1 MPTGAEP
8 AQERMAQPSGA
19 WPLTEA
25 QSGLW
30 YAQRID
36 PASPILN
43 TGQYLD
49 IRGNLDVG
57 LFRAAFAQ
65 MAREVD
71 VLALRFA
78 GTPDG
83 ASQWVDEAHRP
94 DLEIVDLSAHPGPEK
109 AAHDAMAADT
119 GTHLDVTREPLSAF
133 RLYRLGPDRHL
144 FYERIHHLAIDGYGI
159 VLVTNRLAELYCAL
173 AENRPAAAAPQPL
186 RLAFEEDAAYR
197 ASARRAADREWW
209 LEHMSGLPEVVG
221 LAPGRAMTAHSFIRH
236 TILLEA
242 GRIAPLAQLADR
254 AGVSWPDALTALI
267 SAYCRRM
274 TGAPEAVLGVP
285 HMGRLGSR
293 AARVP
298 CMLMNVLPLRMAA
311 DEDAPMADFLAAA
324 AKQLA
329 GARRH
334 GRYRSEQLRR
344 DLGLVGGHRRLYGP
358 LVNVQPFDFPPRMT
372 GLDVGLHIL
381 GAGAVDDITFTFR
394 GDLKGR
400 MIFEVDANPAL
411 YTQADARAHGERLLA
426 FLDAAADATTPG
438 DVPLASPAE
447 ARHLVF
453 TVNATAH
460 AVPATTL
467 AALIERTMRES
478 PDRTALVFGDRTLTY
493 RDLDRRSAALASHL
507 TALGAGP
514 DRIVAVALPRSFELV
529 VALVATLRAGA
540 AYLPLD
546 LDHPDARLARILGSA
561 EPVAVLALDR
571 DAGRFGQMAD
581 GVLPTSRWPA
591 DGGGALAAPR
601 PRDLAYVIYTSGS
614 TGEPK
619 GVAVEHRAIVNR
631 LEWMRAHYGF
641 GPHDRILQKTPATFD
656 VSVWEFFLPL
666 ICGAELVIAPPDA
679 HRDPT
684 AIAALIREHEITTAH
699 FVPSML
705 SAFLATPAAR
715 GLELKR
721 VFCSGEELTADHRDR
736 FHRTVS
742 AELHNLYGPT
752 EAAVDVSC
760 WPAGPDDRSSPV
772 PIGFPVWNTR
782 LYVLDERMRPL
793 PPGTPG
799 HLFLGGVQLARG
811 YLGRPDLTADR
822 FLPDPFLP
830 GERVYRTGDLA
841 CFRDD
846 GAVVFLGRSD
856 HQVKVRGLRI
866 ELGEIEAAIMAT
878 GLARQT
884 GVIAREDRPGDKRIV
899 AYVVPAAGALD
910 AAALRDRLAA
920 RLPDYMV
927 PSAFVA
933 VPALPVTANGKL
945 DRAALPAPRYEDGSA
960 RAASTGTEAALGRL
974 FAEVLG
980 LERPAG
986 PDADFFLLGGDS
998 LLAVNLALRIGE
1010 AFGRDPGLGALFEH
1024 PTVAALAA
1032 LLDAGP
1038 AVPDDGLSPV
1048 IRLAAGGD
1056 GAPLFLV
1063 HPAGGIAWGYRDLAR
1078 LLGAE
1083 RPVYGLQ
1090 SPALDPAAPAPG
1102 DLPALAAAYLETVDR
1117 IAPQGPVHLAGWSV
1131 GGIVAQEM
1139 AVQLAR
1145 QGRAV
1150 GLVALLDSYPADC
1163 WRNEPEP
1170 DERAALGALLAI
1182 AGHDPADHPELR
1194 DEAQVIDFLRAQGSA
1209 LGRLPHA
1216 AIAGVVRAVKGTNR
1230 LVRRHFHTRFGG
1242 RLLHVTAA
1250 LDHAGT
1256 ALAPGLWA
1264 DYAAELDVA
1273 PVPFLHKDMVSAP
1286 ASAAIAEI
1294 MRQRLAG
1301 IDRAAAE
1308 GRHPCN

>member
-1 MPTGAEP
+1 MPIDAEP
-8 AQERMAQPSGA
+8 APERMAQPSGH

-36 PASPILN
+36 PANPILN

-49 IRGNLDVG
+49 IRGSLDVG
-57 LFRAAFAQ
+57 LFRAAFEQ
-65 MAREVD
+65 MAREID
-71 VLALRFA
+71 VLALRFTE
-78 GTPDG
+78 TPDG
-83 ASQWVDEAHRP
+83 ASQRVDEANRP
-94 DLEIVDLSAHPGPEK
+94 NLEVVELSAHPNPEK
-109 AAHDAMAADT
+109 AAHEAMAADT
-119 GTHLDVTREPLSAF
+119 GTPLDVTRDPLSAF
-133 RLYRLGPDRHL
+133 HLYRLGPDRHL

-159 VLVTNRLAELYCAL
+159 VLVTNRIAELYCAL
-173 AENRPAAAAPQPL
+173 AGKRPAAAAPQPL
-186 RLAFEEDAAYR
+186 GLAFDEDAAYR
-197 ASARRAADREWW
+197 SSERRATDREWW
-209 LEHMSGLPEVVG
+209 LEHMRGLPEVVG
-221 LAPGRAMTAHSFIRH
+221 LVPGRAATAHSFIRH

-242 GRIAPLAQLADR
+242 GRIAPVTILADR
-254 AGVSWPDALTALI
+254 AGISWPDALTALI
-267 SAYCRRM
+267 SAYCQRM
-274 TGAPEAVLGVP
+274 AGMPEVVLGVP
-285 HMGRLGSR
+285 HMGRLGSK

-298 CMLMNVLPLRMAA
+298 CMLMNVLPLRMTA
-311 DEDAPMADFLAAA
+311 DEDAPMADFLAAV
-324 AKQLA
+324 AKKLA
-329 GARRH
+329 TARRH

-344 DLGLVGGHRRLYGP
+344 DLGLVGGHRRLHGP
-358 LVNVQPFDFPPRMT
+358 LVNVQPFDFPPKMT
-372 GLDVGLHIL
+372 GLDVDLHIL

-394 GDLKGR
+394 GDPKDR

-411 YTQADARAHGERLLA
+411 YSEADARAHGERLLA
-426 FLDAAADATTPG
+426 FLDAAADAATPG
-438 DVPLASPAE
+438 DIPLASPAE
-447 ARHLVF
+447 AQRLVF
-453 TVNATAH
+453 DVNATAH
-460 AVPATTL
+460 AVPDATL
-467 AALIERTMRES
+467 VALIERTMRES
-478 PDRTALVFGDRTLTY
+478 PDRPALVFGDRTLTY
-493 RDLDRRSAALASHL
+493 RDLDRASAALASRL
-507 TALGAGP
+507 VTLGAGP
-514 DRIVAVALPRSFELV
+514 DRIVAVALARSFELV
-529 VALVATLRAGA
+529 VALVAAIRAGA

-546 LDHPDARLARILGSA
+546 LDHPDARLARILASS
-561 EPVAVLALDR
+561 EPVAVLGLDR
-571 DAGRFGQMAD
+571 DAGRLGRMTD
-581 GVLPTSRWPA
+581 GVLPVSLWPL
-591 DGGGALAAPR
+591 DGEAPAAGPR
-601 PRDLAYVIYTSGS
+601 PHDLAYVIYTSGS

-619 GVAVEHRAIVNR
+619 GVAIEHKAIVNR
-631 LEWMRAHYGF
+631 LEWMREHYGF
-641 GPHDRILQKTPATFD
+641 SLQDRILQKTPATFD

-666 ICGAELVIAPPDA
+666 ICGATLVIAPPDA

-705 SAFLATPAAR
+705 SAFLAAPASR

-736 FHRTVS
+736 FHRTVA

-752 EAAVDVSC
+752 EAAVDVSY

-782 LYVLDERMRPL
+782 LYVLDERMRPV
-793 PPGTPG
+793 PPGAPG

-830 GERVYRTGDLA
+830 GERIYRTGDLA
-841 CFRDD
+841 RFRDD

-878 GLARQT
+878 GLARET
-884 GVIAREDRPGDKRIV
+884 GVIAREDRPDDKRIV

-910 AAALRDRLAA
+910 LVALRGRVAA

-927 PSAFVA
+927 PSAFVE

-945 DRAALPAPRYEDGSA
+945 DRAALPAPRHEDTSS
-960 RAASTGTEAALGRL
+960 REAATATEAALGRL
-974 FAEVLG
+974 FAEILG

-998 LLAVNLALRIGE
+998 LLAVNLTLRIGE
-1010 AFGRDPGLGALFEH
+1010 ELGRDPGLGALFEH
-1024 PTVAALAA
+1024 PTVAALAT

-1038 AVPDDGLSPV
+1038 AVPDDGLSPL
-1048 IRLAAGGD
+1048 IRLAAGGS

-1063 HPAGGIAWGYRDLAR
+1063 HPAGGIAWGYRELAR
-1078 LLGAE
+1078 LIGAD

-1090 SPALDPAAPAPG
+1090 SPALDPASPVPE
-1102 DLPALAAAYLETVDR
+1102 DLSALAAAYVETVGR

-1131 GGIVAQEM
+1131 GGIIVQEM

-1150 GLVALLDSYPADC
+1150 GLVALFDSYPADC
-1163 WRNEPEP
+1163 WRDEPEP

-1194 DEAQVIDFLRAQGSA
+1194 DEAQIVEFLRAQGSA

-1230 LVRRHFHTRFGG
+1230 LVRGHFHSRFGG
-1242 RLLHVTAA
+1242 RLVHVTAA

-1256 ALAPGLWA
+1256 ALAPGLWSP
-1264 DYAAELDVA
+1264 YAAELDVA
-1273 PVPFLHKDMVSAP
+1273 PVPFLHKDMVSAQ
-1286 ASAAIAEI
+1286 ASTVIAGI
-1294 MRQRLAG
+1294 LRQRLTG
-1301 IDRAAAE
+1301 FDREAE
-1308 GRHPCN
+1308 GRHPCS